1 MEVTDLRL
9 ANILLVEDCDADA
22 AFFRDFFERQ
32 RIRNKVT
39 RVISYQDALLHIQ
52 SGEMYDLLVVDM
64 RIPGNG
70 GLELI
75 ERIRTMP
82 GYQEVPVVITSG
94 MEVPKDVKAAKKLEV
109 LVYMVKPLSKEKWD
123 AAVDE
128 LKLHIGLLVM
138 VKAAAIPGDR
148 KTPVTVTICPLAFRK
163 HQCDNAALTETM
175 GCLHG
180 GVCHG
185 TCCPQRTQASLR
197 RCALW
202 LGSKEFCC
210 HPSLPPRRN
219 GPLVN

>member
-32 RIRNKVT
+32 RIRNKIT

-75 ERIRTMP
+75 ERIRNMP

-138 VKAAAIPGDR
+138 VKAA
-148 KTPVTVTICPLAFRK
+148 
-163 HQCDNAALTETM
+163 
-175 GCLHG
+175 
-180 GVCHG
+180 
-185 TCCPQRTQASLR
+185 
-197 RCALW
+197 
-202 LGSKEFCC
+202 
-210 HPSLPPRRN
+210 
-219 GPLVN
+219 